1 MKLTKIKSNMTKIFF
16 KWLLLSL
23 IIGIGFSSGINA
35 QINKG
40 ETINKIVAI
49 VGNEVI
55 LKSDIDGQIAYM
67 MLRDKS
73 VNPNDPKLIKE
84 VLDGM
89 IDQLLITTKAIED
102 SVTVSE
108 DEITQRL
115 DLHIQSEIQRFGSEK
130 RVEQVYGMS
139 VARIK
144 SEVRD
149 QIKNNL
155 LARSLIQKKFGE
167 VAVTGTEVKE
177 FYDKFKDSLPSLPK
191 MVELYHI
198 VKFVQSQAQSKEQVL
213 NLAKEIRDSIIK
225 GGDFAVFAKNHS
237 ADLNTAKEGGELG
250 WFDKGKLLP
259 EFEKVAFNL
268 NINEIS
274 NPVETPFGFHIIQ
287 TLEKK
292 ANSIRTR
299 HILFKIGQSSEDQEV
314 AKKILS
320 DMKKRYKEGEA
331 FEELARKFSD
341 EKESRGF
348 GGFVGK
354 IPLTEIPASISSV
367 VSNMNEGEVSDPIP
381 YNTDPLKPAFHVVY
395 KKRIIPER
403 FPTLDSD
410 YTEIEQKAIEY
421 KKSKL
426 YSDWLTQLRKEMYW
440 EIKN

>member
-1 MKLTKIKSNMTKIFF
+1 MTKNIC
-16 KWLLLSL
+16 KWFISALLL
-23 IIGIGFSSGINA
+23 IIVTNLDVKS
-35 QINKG
+35 QINQG

-55 LKSDIDGQIAYM
+55 MKSDIDGQIAYM
-67 MLRDKS
+67 MLRDKTI
-73 VNPNDPKLIKE
+73 NPNDPKLIKE

-89 IDQLLITTKAIED
+89 IDQLLITTKAVED
-102 SVTVSE
+102 SIIVSD

-115 DLHIQSEIQRFGSEK
+115 DLHIQTEVQRFGSEK

-139 VARIK
+139 IARIR

-155 LARSLIQKKFGE
+155 LGRSLIQKKFGE

-177 FYDKFKDSLPSLPK
+177 FYDKFKDSLPTLPK

-198 VKFVQSQAQSKEQVL
+198 VKYVQSQAQSKEQVMS
-213 NLAKEIRDSIIK
+213 LAKSVRDSIIK
-225 GGDFAVFAKNHS
+225 GGDFAEFAKKYS
-237 ADLNTAKEGGELG
+237 ADVNTAKDGGELG
-250 WFDKGKLLP
+250 WFDRGKLLP
-259 EFEKVAFNL
+259 EFEKIAFAL

-287 TLEKK
+287 TLEKNT
-292 ANSIRTR
+292 NSIRTR
-299 HILFKIGQSSEDQEV
+299 HILFKLGQSNEDQEV
-314 AKKILS
+314 AKKILI
-320 DMKKRYKEGEA
+320 DMKNRFKEGEA

-354 IPLTEIPASISSV
+354 IPLTEIPSSINSI

-403 FPTLDSD
+403 IPSLESD

-421 KKSKL
+421 KKAQL
-426 YSDWLTQLRKEMYW
+426 YADWLVELRKELYW

>member
-1 MKLTKIKSNMTKIFF
+1 MIDINMLKVKNISFLIMLVIFV
-16 KWLLLSL
+16 
-23 IIGIGFSSGINA
+23 SSYDFA
-35 QINKG
+35 VSQIQKG

-67 MLRDKS
+67 LLRDSK
-73 VNPNDPKLIKE
+73 VNPEDPILRQE

-89 IDQLLITTKAIED
+89 IDQLLITTKAVED

-108 DEITQRL
+108 EEITQRL
-115 DLHIQSEIQRFGSEK
+115 DLHIQTEIQRFGSEK

-144 SEVRD
+144 NEVRD

-155 LARSLIQKKFGE
+155 LARTLIQKKFGE
-167 VAVTGTEVKE
+167 VSVTGKEVKD
-177 FYDKFKDSLPSLPK
+177 FYEMYKDSLPALPK

-198 VKFVQSQAQSKEQVL
+198 VKNVQSQSSSKDEIL
-213 NLAKEIRDSIIK
+213 TLAKAIRDSIIK
-225 GGDFAVFAKNHS
+225 GGDFADFAKRYS
-237 ADLNTAKEGGELG
+237 ADLNTAKDGGELG

-268 NINEIS
+268 NLNEIS
-274 NPVETPFGFHIIQ
+274 APVETPFGFHIIQ
-287 TLEKK
+287 TLEKS
-292 ANSIRTR
+292 ASSVRTR
-299 HILFKIGQSSEDQEV
+299 HILFKLGQSTEDQDV
-314 AKKILS
+314 AKKILK
-320 DMKKRYKEGEA
+320 DLKNRFEEGES
-331 FEELARKFSD
+331 FEELAKKFSD

-348 GGFVGK
+348 GGMIGK
-354 IPLTEIPASISSV
+354 LPLDEIPASIKTV
-367 VSNMNEGEVSDPIP
+367 VDNLKEGEVSEPLTFS
-381 YNTDPLKPAFHVVY
+381 TDPLKPSFHIIY

-403 FPTLDSD
+403 FPSLDSD
-410 YTEIEQKAIEY
+410 YNEIQSKAAEY

-426 YSDWLTQLRKEMYW
+426 YADWIKELRKELYW